1 MICQDENL
9 TLISNPLSQVDSD
22 DTNIVEK
29 STSLVSPT
37 INFDEAHQLQHVN
50 EHFLPD
56 HLEIKGLD
64 NVEKIDTKSL
74 SKLVPHLGV
83 DHGRPNDSTTLKFHS
98 KAKVLIYN
106 HDSDC
111 KSIRKVFSPQKCKD
125 GSPLKRINR
134 SISRRFS
141 GLGINSPTSGSKVN
155 VSTQS
160 TRDRSIL
167 KNKINVNEEQESVR
181 ANNCD
186 EVQVE
191 DFLCFFETHER
202 RRMDTEPFL
211 EHFRE
216 KQIENYYENI

>member
-1 MICQDENL
+1 MDYWKENL
-9 TLISNPLSQVDSD
+9 RLTSSPVSEVDSD

-29 STSLVSPT
+29 STSLVSPSLEF
-37 INFDEAHQLQHVN
+37 NEAHKPQEVEEYFLRNGLTIEGLQN
-50 EHFLPD
+50 MEL
-56 HLEIKGLD
+56 
-64 NVEKIDTKSL
+64 IDPKNGFR
-74 SKLVPHLGV
+74 LVPQLVAESGNHE
-83 DHGRPNDSTTLKFHS
+83 STTLKFHS

-111 KSIRKVFSPQKCKD
+111 KSIRKVFSLQKNHD
-125 GSPLKRINR
+125 SSPLKRINQ

-141 GLGINSPTSGSKVN
+141 GLSINPSTSESKAN
-155 VSTQS
+155 LSMHS
-160 TRDRSIL
+160 RRDRSIL
-167 KNKINVNEEQESVR
+167 KNKVNVNEEQESVR
-181 ANNCD
+181 ASNCD

-211 EHFRE
+211 EHYRE